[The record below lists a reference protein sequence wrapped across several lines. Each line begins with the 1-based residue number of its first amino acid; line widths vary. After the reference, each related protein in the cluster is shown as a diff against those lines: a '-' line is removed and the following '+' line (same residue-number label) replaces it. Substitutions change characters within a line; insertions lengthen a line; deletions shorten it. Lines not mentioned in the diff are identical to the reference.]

1 MISRANTKMFPEA
14 VEAPLMY
21 YIDDGTPAE
30 NLTGDET
37 DSKRIYQ
44 GNYEHRKVR
53 IQNARPM
60 QGQFALDIHGFEFLN
75 HKTKVKDFYNPEQ
88 MWEIYYDETAK
99 LIQSV
104 SGATRVHVFDHT
116 LRSGNK
122 AAREGQP
129 VREPVR
135 RVHNDYTE
143 WSGPQRVHDLLPN
156 EADRLLKNR
165 FAIIQ
170 VWRAINKPIKSDP
183 LCICD
188 ARNIDKKDL
197 FPSRRIYPD
206 RIGETYVVTYGAK
219 HKWLYFPEMMR
230 DEVLIFK
237 VYDSAI
243 DGKARW
249 TAHSS
254 FPLPNQ
260 DNNKYPRESC
270 EMRALV
276 FFSK

>member
-1 MISRANTKMFPEA
+1 MTTKANTKMSQDT

-37 DSKRIYQ
+37 DSTRIYQ
-44 GNYEHRKVR
+44 GNYEHRKVK
-53 IQNARPM
+53 IENARPM
-60 QGQFALDIHGFEFLN
+60 QGTFTLDIHGFEFLS
-75 HKTKVKDFYNPEQ
+75 HKTKVKDFYSLEQ
-88 MWEIYYDETAK
+88 MQQIYYDETAK
-99 LIQSV
+99 LIQLV

-116 LRSGNK
+116 LRSGNRD
-122 AAREGQP
+122 AREGQP

-143 WSGPQRVHDLLPN
+143 WSGPQRVYDLLPN
-156 EADRLLKNR
+156 EANNLLKNR

-170 VWRAINKPIKSDP
+170 VWRAINRPIKSDP

-188 ARNIDKKDL
+188 ARNIAKEDL
-197 FPSRRIYPD
+197 FPSRRVYPD
-206 RIGETYVVTYGAK
+206 RVGETYVITHSAR

-260 DNNKYPRESC
+260 DSDKYPRESC